1 MARRNKIQSPYMKW
15 GLTAAIA
22 LMLAISFFFV
32 IYRYEGL
39 LQGVAG
45 FAHILTPFVYG
56 LVMAYLVCPLYNV
69 CIRGFG
75 KIRWPIVHGR
85 DISVTVS
92 KGIATLISILAIF
105 FVIGALLYLIIPQL
119 IESVTVI
126 AKEMPE
132 YIRNVVVFLQD
143 SANHLPSSF
152 KVQAEAL
159 ISQAGGSFTDWVQST
174 LLPRYDSILATISE
188 SILGIL
194 GTIMDFF
201 IGVVICA
208 FFINRKEVFLAQAK
222 KTIVAVFSEDHADGI
237 LRGAAFTNKTFW
249 GFISGKL
256 IDSLIIGILCFIV
269 MSILHWPYAVLIS
282 VIIGVT
288 NIIPFFGPFIGA
300 IPSAF
305 LMFMVSPKLCLAFI
319 VFILIL
325 QQVDGNIIG
334 PKILGETT
342 GLSSIWVI
350 FAILVGSGLFG
361 VLGMIL
367 GVPVFAVLYA
377 YFCYWI
383 NRRLEK
389 KGMSTDLWDYHTL
402 YSSASARKSM
412 DDAEE
417 ADVHSEGREQIEVLI
432 VDDREEN
439 ANE

>member
-1 MARRNKIQSPYMKW
+1 MSSKRWQSPYFKW
-15 GLTAAIA
+15 GMTGALALMAAIA
-22 LMLAISFFFV
+22 FFFA
-32 IYRYEGL
+32 IFRYEGL
-39 LQGVAG
+39 VAG
-45 FAHILTPFVYG
+45 IAAFGHILMPFVYG

-75 KIRWPIVHGR
+75 KIRWPKVRGR
-85 DISVTVS
+85 DVSVTVS

-105 FVIGALLYLIIPQL
+105 FVIGSLLYLIIPQL

-126 AKEMPE
+126 AKEMPG

-143 SANHLPSSF
+143 SANHLPNSF
-152 KVQAEAL
+152 KAQAEAL
-159 ISQAGGSFTDWVQST
+159 ISEAGGSFTDWVQST

-201 IGVVICA
+201 IGVIICA

-222 KTIVAVFSEDHADGI
+222 KTIVAVFREDHADGI

-256 IDSLIIGILCFIV
+256 IDSLVIGILCFIV

-319 VFILIL
+319 VFIFIL

-389 KGMSTDLWDYHTL
+389 KGLSTDLWDYHTL
-402 YSSASARKSM
+402 YSYDGVRKQAA
-412 DDAEE
+412 DAEE
-417 ADVHSEGREQIEVLI
+417 EDEPPVNREQIEKVI
-432 VDDREEN
+432 IEYREEHDH
-439 ANE
+439 E

>member
-1 MARRNKIQSPYMKW
+1 MSSKKWQSPYFKW
-15 GLTAAIA
+15 GLTGALA
-22 LMLAISFFFV
+22 LMAAVAFFFV
-32 IYRYEGL
+32 VFRYQGL
-39 LQGVAG
+39 IAG
-45 FAHILTPFVYG
+45 ISAFAHILMPFVYG

-75 KIRWPIVHGR
+75 KIRWPKVRGR

-92 KGIATLISILAIF
+92 KGIATFISIMMIF

-119 IESVTVI
+119 IESETVI
-126 AKEMPE
+126 AKEMPV
-132 YIRNVVVFLQD
+132 YIRNVVIFLQD

-152 KVQAEAL
+152 KAQAEAL
-159 ISQAGGSFTDWVQST
+159 ISEAGGSFTDWVQST

-194 GTIMDFF
+194 GTIMNFF
-201 IGVVICA
+201 IGVIVCA

-222 KTIVAVFSEDHADGI
+222 KMIIAIFREDHADGI
-237 LRGAAFTNKTFW
+237 LRGAAYINKTFW

-256 IDSLIIGILCFIV
+256 IDSLVIGILCFIV

-300 IPSAF
+300 IPSAI

-319 VFILIL
+319 VFVFIL

-377 YFCYWI
+377 YVCYWI

-389 KGMSTDLWDYHTL
+389 KGLSTDLWDYHTL
-402 YSSASARKSM
+402 YSYAGVRETSA
-412 DDAEE
+412 DPEE
-417 ADVHSEGREQIEVLI
+417 ADEPPMDKEHVEELIE
-432 VDDREEN
+432 DYREEDY
-439 ANE
+439 NE